1 MKKKWIIITSVSV
14 ILFGAW
20 LVGVIRLNVAAEKP
34 QKEVYQVGERVYYGN
49 NYFEYSSEIMDGYS
63 LEVLSAKVYE
73 YDAYLEKMGIET
85 DPTTKWRA
93 EYVFDLEIRFYNSGG
108 TDGKGGV
115 PFISTYLAST
125 DDRLTVNS
133 ELVGAMYP
141 HLGEDP
147 YGFSIRPETEMILHL
162 PYQME
167 WISWLY
173 VGDEKDY
180 LEESDFY
187 LNVTQYP
194 VKQVVFIRDGA
205 GLPT

>member
-1 MKKKWIIITSVSV
+1 MKKKWIVISVVSV

-85 DPTTKWRA
+85 DPTTAWHA

-125 DDRLTVNS
+125 DNRLAVNS

-141 HLGEDP
+141 QLGEDP
-147 YGFSIRPETEMILHL
+147 YGFSIRPETEMVLHL

-167 WISWLY
+167 WVPWLY
-173 VGDEKDY
+173 VGDEKEY
-180 LEESDFY
+180 LEKTDFY

-194 VKQVVFIRDGA
+194 VKQLVFIRDGA